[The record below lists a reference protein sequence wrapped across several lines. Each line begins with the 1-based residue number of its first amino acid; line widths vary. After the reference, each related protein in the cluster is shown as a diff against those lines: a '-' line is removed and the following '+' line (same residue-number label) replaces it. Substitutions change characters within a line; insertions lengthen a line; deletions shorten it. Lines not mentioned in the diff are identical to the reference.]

1 MSMSIGTGAYLMFG
15 MGHFADMQHQM
26 EDWKKRILAKW
37 EESKNY
43 PRKKKKRVRKELQLD
58 WSIACYDPFE
68 GFKFNF
74 K

>member
-1 MSMSIGTGAYLMFG
+1 MSIGVGTGALLMFG
-15 MGHFADMQHQM
+15 MGHYANMQSQQ

-43 PRKKKKRVRKELQLD
+43 PRKKKKKVRKELQLD

-68 GFKFNF
+68 GFKF
-74 K
+74 